1 MREVKE
7 EKVESEK
14 TNRNGENKKKIIFPI
29 IIAIILIII
38 IILFISA
45 KGHGSVK
52 THIKTTLDS
61 IVEKSDL
68 ETANITYN
76 VIAKRCKDD
85 KNCDKASND
94 IDDFKYVVSCKGT
107 ITAGID
113 FKKIDVNVDEKKKK
127 IIITMPDATIK
138 GDPNIGS
145 IKFLNGKELGASEL
159 PDARKLCQETVKEK
173 SEKDNKL
180 IPAAKEQ
187 ARVVLEEF
195 YGQWIKAYDSSYTI
209 EVK

>member
-1 MREVKE
+1 MKEEVKE
-7 EKVESEK
+7 EEVKE
-14 TNRNGENKKKIIFPI
+14 ENKKGVKNNKAIFPVI
-29 IIAIILIII
+29 IVLLLIIVI
-38 IILFISA
+38 GLFVA
-45 KGHGSVK
+45 TRGHGSVK
-52 THIKTTLDS
+52 THIKTSLES

-76 VIAKRCKDD
+76 VIAKKCKDE
-85 KNCDKASND
+85 KKCDKKSNN

-113 FKKIDVNVDEKKKK
+113 FKKINIEVDGKKVL
-127 IIITMPDATIK
+127 ITMPEATIV
-138 GDPNIGS
+138 GEPNIGS
-145 IKFLNGKELGASEL
+145 IKFINGKDLEAAEL
-159 PDARKLCQETVKEK
+159 PDARKLCQETVIEK
-173 SEKDNKL
+173 SKNDNKL

-195 YGQWIKAYDSSYTI
+195 YDQWIKAYDSSYTI

>member
-1 MREVKE
+1 MKEEVKE
-7 EKVESEK
+7 EEVKE
-14 TNRNGENKKKIIFPI
+14 ENKKGVKKNKAIFPVI
-29 IIAIILIII
+29 IVLLLIIVI
-38 IILFISA
+38 GLFVVTR
-45 KGHGSVK
+45 GHGSVK
-52 THIKTTLDS
+52 THIKTSLES

-76 VIAKRCKDD
+76 VIAKKCKDE
-85 KNCDKASND
+85 KKCDKKSNN

-113 FKKIDVNVDEKKKK
+113 FKKINIEVDGKKVL
-127 IIITMPDATIK
+127 ITMPEATIV
-138 GDPNIGS
+138 GEPNIGS
-145 IKFLNGKELGASEL
+145 IKFINGKDIEAAEL
-159 PDARKLCQETVKEK
+159 PDARKLCQETVIEK
-173 SEKDNKL
+173 SKNDNKL

-195 YGQWIKAYDSSYTI
+195 YDQWIKAYDSSYTI

>member
-1 MREVKE
+1 MK
-7 EKVESEK
+7 
-14 TNRNGENKKKIIFPI
+14 ENKKNLKKNKIIKSVTI
-29 IIAIILIII
+29 VLLLIILLV
-38 IILFISA
+38 LFVSTR
-45 KGHGSVK
+45 GHGSVK
-52 THIKTTLDS
+52 THIKTTLES

-76 VIAKRCKDD
+76 VIAKKCKED
-85 KNCDKASND
+85 KECDKESNN
-94 IDDFKYVVSCKGT
+94 INDFKYVVSCKGT

-113 FKKIDVNVDEKKKK
+113 FKKIDIEVDERNKKVL
-127 IIITMPDATIK
+127 ITMPEATII
-138 GDPNIGS
+138 GNPTIGS
-145 IKFLNGKELGASEL
+145 IKFLNGKDLDADEL

-187 ARVVLEEF
+187 ARIVLEGF
-195 YGQWIKAYDSSYTI
+195 YNQWIKAYDSSYKI